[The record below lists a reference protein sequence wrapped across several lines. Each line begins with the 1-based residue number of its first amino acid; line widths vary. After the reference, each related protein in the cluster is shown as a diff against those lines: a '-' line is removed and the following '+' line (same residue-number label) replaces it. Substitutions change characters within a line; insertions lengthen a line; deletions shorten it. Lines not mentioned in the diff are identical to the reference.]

1 MILYKYAKFF
11 NHTDYMYYIQLKTTP
26 SFDGHFYGD
35 IPTNI
40 ELVQIKYE
48 DLIKNFELAD
58 HKRFWF
64 AQVTVQSIAKYQE
77 LGMIS

>member
-1 MILYKYAKFF
+1 MILYKYLKPFPYK
-11 NHTDYMYYIQLKTTP
+11 DYKYYIRLCESP

-77 LGMIS
+77 LDMIP